1 MTNFSSVTLLKTS
14 FRAFLLAFF
23 LLGSASKLSAQKNKL
38 HIVITGFRN
47 DRGKLL
53 LSIFNADK
61 GFPTSEKDAYGKHQQ
76 VVKNGKAVVD
86 LELPEG
92 EYAIAVLHDENG
104 NLKMDTR
111 AFGLPKEGYGFSQNV
126 MGTFGPPSFKKAAV
140 HFPQQKEIE
149 IRIKY

>member
-1 MTNFSSVTLLKTS
+1 VTNFYSVTALKNIST
-14 FRAFLLAFF
+14 AILLAIF
-23 LLGSASKLSAQKNKL
+23 LFGSTLKLSAQKNKL
-38 HIVITGFRN
+38 HIVLTGFRN
-47 DRGKLL
+47 DKGKLL

-61 GFPTSEKDAYGKHQQ
+61 GFPASDKNAYGKHQQ
-76 VVKNGKAVVD
+76 VIKNGKVIFD
-86 LELPEG
+86 LELPDG

-104 NLKMDTR
+104 NMKMDTK

-149 IRIKY
+149 IRMKY